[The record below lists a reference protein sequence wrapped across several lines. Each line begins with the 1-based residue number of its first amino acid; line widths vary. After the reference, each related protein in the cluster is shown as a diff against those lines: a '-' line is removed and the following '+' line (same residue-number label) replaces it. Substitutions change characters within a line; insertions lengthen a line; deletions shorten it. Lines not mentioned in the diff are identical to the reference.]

1 MSLSLRHTAG
11 LVSAVVLAGALSA
24 SPTVGH
30 ADAASTSGAA
40 SAARVSAA
48 TTAPTKVL
56 TFIEENS
63 SYSQMRTGMPYLFGL
78 ASRYGYASNWAAL
91 THPSLPNYLAI
102 AGGSTFGVTNDAA
115 PATNAPKVGTA
126 LSVFDQALNL
136 GKTAKTYAES
146 MTGTCALVTSGNYAV
161 KHNPW
166 AYFGSS
172 RARCRVADVPLP
184 ALVTDAANGTL
195 PNAGMVIPNLCSDAH
210 NCSLQVAD
218 NWLKTYLPKILA
230 TADFTSGRLVVVITA
245 DEDNGTTSNKV
256 LTVVLAARLSGK
268 VVTTA
273 LTHYSLTRYYAQVLG
288 AAPLRGGATAPD
300 MKLAFG
306 L

>member
-1 MSLSLRHTAG
+1 MTYPTRSIAG
-11 LVSAVVLAGALSA
+11 LTAVAAGIAIA
-24 SPTVGH
+24 I
-30 ADAASTSGAA
+30 SGASSPA
-40 SAARVSAA
+40 TAAVPAHVAAAKRTPA

-56 TFIEENS
+56 TILEENS
-63 SYSQMRTGMPYLFGL
+63 SYTQMKSGMPYLFGL
-78 ASRYGYASNWAAL
+78 ATKYGYASNWAAI

-102 AGGSTFGVTNDAA
+102 TGGSTFGVTNDAA
-115 PATNAPKVGTA
+115 PATNAAKLGTA
-126 LSVFDQALNL
+126 KSVFDSALDL

-146 MTGTCALVTSGNYAV
+146 MSGTCGLVTSGLYAV

-166 AYFGSS
+166 TYFGSS
-172 RARCRVADVPLP
+172 RARCKVGDVPLP
-184 ALVTDAANGTL
+184 ALPTDAAAGRL

-210 NCSLQVAD
+210 NCSLGVAD
-218 NWLKTYLPKILA
+218 NWLKVYLPKILA

-245 DEDNGTTSNKV
+245 DEDGGTSTNKV

-288 AAPLRGGATAPD
+288 STPLAAGAKAPD
-300 MKLAFG
+300 MKAAFG